1 MHTIVAPTNKI
12 GKTVWLDILPI
23 HHSLSMVYGTY
34 SPEPVFNQLQWTYW
48 LDHCSGIHLCS
59 TIYGPNSVKYLCLF
73 IQSCAPQARTNVFS
87 YSQNAKK
94 KLSHFIVYNKGQMFY
109 SMAKNQWGLVAIFSV
124 HSSHLWVNP
133 VRSSHSSQKLH
144 TIRV

>member
-87 YSQNAKK
+87 YSHNAKK
-94 KLSHFIVYNKGQMFY
+94 IILVISLFTTK
-109 SMAKNQWGLVAIFSV
+109 AKCST
-124 HSSHLWVNP
+124 LWPKINEVWLLFFP
-133 VRSSHSSQKLH
+133 YILH
-144 TIRV
+144 ICE